1 MGSWGKGKRGGA
13 RGIYYWAT
21 SQGKRLMLMIYGK
34 GEQSDLPPAQK
45 KVLRKIVKQEYPCRK
60 TCLTNWS

>member
-21 SQGKRLMLMIYGK
+21 SQGKLLMLMIYGK

-45 KVLRKIVKQEYPCRK
+45 KVLRRIVKEEYP
-60 TCLTNWS
+60 